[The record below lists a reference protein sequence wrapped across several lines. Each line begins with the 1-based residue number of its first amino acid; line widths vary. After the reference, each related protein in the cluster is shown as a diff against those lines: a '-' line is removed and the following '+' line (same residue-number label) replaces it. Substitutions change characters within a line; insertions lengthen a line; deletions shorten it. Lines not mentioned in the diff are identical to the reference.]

1 MDQAL
6 KQFDP
11 MVAQWFEA
19 QVGSPTMV
27 QRAGWPIISGG
38 ESVLLS
44 APTGTGKTLAA
55 FLCFLER
62 LVRRH
67 RAGTLASKTAV
78 LYLSPLKALGND
90 ISKNLRRPLD
100 QMNLTGI
107 RIGVRSGDTEAS
119 ERQRMMR
126 RPPHIFI
133 TTPESLYVMLTSKGG
148 RTLLRS
154 VEAVIIDELHA
165 VLDSKR
171 GTHLLLSLERLDALC
186 GKKLQRVGLSATIR
200 PLQRAADCLAGD
212 PAARTVRVVA
222 PEIHKRTDVQVEMPL
237 QDF

>member
-55 FLCFLER
+55 FLCFIDR
-62 LVRRH
+62 LVRRQ
-67 RAGTLASKTAV
+67 RAGTLEDKTAV

-133 TTPESLYVMLTSKGG
+133 TTPESLYVMLTSQGG

-200 PLQRAADCLAGD
+200 PLQRAADC
-212 PAARTVRVVA
+212 
-222 PEIHKRTDVQVEMPL
+222 
-237 QDF
+237 